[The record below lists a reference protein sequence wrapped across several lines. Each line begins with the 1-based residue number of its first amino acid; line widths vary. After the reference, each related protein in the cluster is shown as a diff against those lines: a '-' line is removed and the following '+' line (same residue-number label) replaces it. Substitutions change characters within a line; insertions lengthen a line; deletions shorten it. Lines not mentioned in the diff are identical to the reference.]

1 MISIGVIAAF
11 GQLIAMIGNAIG
23 GNVAIGGARTI
34 PGVPDMGI
42 IIFISNLG
50 IRQCVLHVR
59 RRLARPERATIVPRY
74 SDHCRIRTEG
84 MTIDLT
90 GMMAMGA
97 GRKEGPIDG
106 TGVPMIMVMVSQT
119 VGRKRAPDRRL

>member
-1 MISIGVIAAF
+1 MISIGGIAAF
-11 GQLIAMIGNAIG
+11 GRLIAMIGSAIG
-23 GNVAIGGARTI
+23 GNAAIGGARTI
-34 PGVPDMGI
+34 PDAPDMGI

-59 RRLARPERATIVPRY
+59 HRLARPERATIVPRY

-119 VGRKRAPDRRL
+119 VGRKLAPDRRL